1 MSKELK
7 NTQEVSSRKMLLP
20 YFIYLIIGCLL
31 LQTFISFNDHE
42 ISLAS
47 NILLA
52 LVALSSALFIIP
64 NKTKLNKIRFGYLVL
79 SLGTF
84 VIVNGSYHLHAYYL
98 AVIKSPALVGGADY
112 LPINNYWF
120 GLIFGM
126 PGFWALGLIVHIIA
140 SVALRGFEERR

>member
-98 AVIKSPALVGGADY
+98 AVIKSPALVG
-112 LPINNYWF
+112 WF